1 LQKMLDTFCLFSY
14 AFVIAINCVRICKLM
29 TITSCEVEYMLP
41 YSQIE
46 NRTKAIRKRIIRMN
60 AHAGQGH
67 TGADLSE
74 TDILASL
81 FLRVLRYDKEN
92 LHDPNRDRFILSKG
106 HGVGGFYCTL
116 AEAGLLDDAL
126 LETYLQFD
134 SKLPGHPVRQKTPG
148 VELNTGALGH
158 GLSVGVGLALS
169 AKMSGRDF
177 RVFVLTGDGEL
188 QEGSVWEAAMS
199 AAHFK
204 LDNLIVIVDRNTLQ
218 LADRTEEIMALEPL
232 ADKWKAFGFD
242 VLQTDGNNVARF
254 IETVEGLDLQSG
266 KPHAVLA
273 KTLKGKGISF
283 IEDQASWHH
292 KIPVGDQIVHAI
304 EELE

>member
-1 LQKMLDTFCLFSY
+1 MNNEFSLEP
-14 AFVIAINCVRICKLM
+14 K
-29 TITSCEVEYMLP
+29 
-41 YSQIE
+41 QIE
-46 NRTKAIRKRIIRMN
+46 QKAKEIRKKIVTMN
-60 AHAGQGH
+60 SHAGQGH

-81 FLRVLRYDKEN
+81 FFRILNIQKDN
-92 LHDPNRDRFILSKG
+92 LDDPNRDRFILSKG

-116 AEAGLLDDAL
+116 AEAGFIEESL

-134 SKLPGHPVRQKTPG
+134 SALPGHPVRQKIPYI
-148 VELNTGALGH
+148 ELNTGALGH

-169 AKMSGRDF
+169 ARLSRRSF

-188 QEGSVWEAAMS
+188 QEGSIWEAAMS

-218 LADRTEEIMALEPL
+218 LADRTEKIMALEPL

-242 VLQTDGNNVARF
+242 VQQTDGNDVAKF
-254 IETVEGLDLQSG
+254 IETIERLDLHNG
-266 KPHAVLA
+266 KPHVIIAR
-273 KTLKGKGISF
+273 TIKGKGVSF
-283 IEDQASWHH
+283 IEDRASWHH
-292 KIPVGDQIVHAI
+292 KIPVGDQVFKAI

>member
-1 LQKMLDTFCLFSY
+1 
-14 AFVIAINCVRICKLM
+14 
-29 TITSCEVEYMLP
+29 
-41 YSQIE
+41 
-46 NRTKAIRKRIIRMN
+46 
-60 AHAGQGH
+60 
-67 TGADLSE
+67 
-74 TDILASL
+74 
-81 FLRVLRYDKEN
+81 
-92 LHDPNRDRFILSKG
+92 
-106 HGVGGFYCTL
+106 
-116 AEAGLLDDAL
+116 
-126 LETYLQFD
+126 
-134 SKLPGHPVRQKTPG
+134 VRQKTPG

-204 LDNLIVIVDRNTLQ
+204 LDNLVVIVDRNTLQ
-218 LADRTEEIMALEPL
+218 LADRTESIMALEPL

-242 VLQTDGNNVARF
+242 VQQTNGNDVARF
-254 IETVEGLDLQSG
+254 VDTVEGLDLHNG
-266 KPHAVLA
+266 KPHVVLA
-273 KTLKGKGISF
+273 RTIKGKGISF

>member
-1 LQKMLDTFCLFSY
+1 M
-14 AFVIAINCVRICKLM
+14 
-29 TITSCEVEYMLP
+29 ITYHH
-41 YSQIE
+41 IE
-46 NRTKAIRKRIIRMN
+46 NTTKAIRKNIINMN
-60 AHAGQGH
+60 ARAGQGH

-74 TDILASL
+74 TDMLAAL
-81 FLRVLRYDKEN
+81 FLRVLRYDKTR
-92 LHDPNRDRFILSKG
+92 LDDPNRDRFILSKG
-106 HGVGGFYCTL
+106 HGVGGLYCTL
-116 AEAGLLDDAL
+116 AAVGILDEALLD
-126 LETYLQFD
+126 TYLQFD
-134 SKLPGHPVRQKTPG
+134 SRLPGHPVRQKTPG

-204 LDNLIVIVDRNTLQ
+204 LDNLVVIVDRNTLQ
-218 LADRTEEIMALEPL
+218 LADRTETIMALEPL
-232 ADKWKAFGFD
+232 ADKWRAFGFD
-242 VLQTDGNNVARF
+242 VHHTDGNQVAAF
-254 IETVEGLDLQSG
+254 VETVEGLNFQSG
-266 KPHAVLA
+266 QPHVILA
-273 KTLKGKGISF
+273 RTVKGKGVSF

-292 KIPVGDQIVHAI
+292 KIPVGDEIVHAI